1 MCVGWEVKPFGEMAM
16 RSSVM

>member
-16 RSSVM
+16 RLSVM